1 VDSRVTQAEGVGK
14 TNAGLLG
21 AEGLRQLEA
30 ALHACIDAL
39 T

>member
-1 VDSRVTQAEGVGK
+1 MI
-14 TNAGLLG
+14 AGLSP
-21 AEGLRQLEA
+21 EDLRKLET